1 MIIGVIPARL
11 ESTRLPEKI
20 LAPIAGKPLIVH
32 VIERAS
38 MAERL
43 DKVFVAI
50 DSPKTKEV
58 LKEYTFDV
66 VMTDSNHLSGT
77 DRVAEVIKG
86 IEDAE
91 VIINIQGD
99 EPMLD
104 PGVIDGL
111 VALFDNNN
119 ISMATAVSRKLDA
132 SDLLNPNVVKAFL
145 NEHNFAIDFKRDL
158 YDMEIGGVYRHLG
171 IYGYRRNTLLQL
183 AAIDPSLRE
192 KQESLE
198 QLRALDNNISI
209 KSLITNAVQVPVDTA
224 EDLEKV
230 SALMSINISD
240 EKQVFK

>member
-11 ESTRLPEKI
+11 KSTRLPEKI

-43 DKVFVAI
+43 DKIFVAI

-66 VMTDSNHLSGT
+66 VMTDSNHSSGT

-119 ISMATAVSRKLDA
+119 ISMATAVSRKLSVNDML
-132 SDLLNPNVVKAFL
+132 DPNVVKVFL
-145 NEHNFAIDFKRDL
+145 DEHNFAIDFKREL

-171 IYGYRRNTLLQL
+171 IYGYRREALLQL
-183 AAIDPSLRE
+183 ASMDCTMRE
-192 KQESLE
+192 QQESLE
-198 QLRALDNNISI
+198 QLRALENKIPI
-209 KSLITNAVQVPVDTA
+209 KSLITDAIQIPVDTA
-224 EDLEKV
+224 QDFKKV
-230 SALMSINISD
+230 STLMNMNISIK
-240 EKQVFK
+240 EQVIE

>member
-1 MIIGVIPARL
+1 MVIGVIPARL
-11 ESTRLPEKI
+11 KSTRLPEKI
-20 LAPIAGKPLIVH
+20 LSPIAGKPLIVH

-66 VMTDSNHLSGT
+66 VMTDSNHSSGT

-119 ISMATAVSRKLDA
+119 ISMATAVSRKLSVNDML
-132 SDLLNPNVVKAFL
+132 DPNVVKVFL
-145 NEHNFAIDFKRDL
+145 DEHNFAIDFKREL

-171 IYGYRRNTLLQL
+171 IYGYRREALLQL
-183 AAIDPSLRE
+183 ASMDCTMRE
-192 KQESLE
+192 QQESLE
-198 QLRALDNNISI
+198 QLRALENKIPI
-209 KSLITNAVQVPVDTA
+209 KSLITDAIQIPVDTA
-224 EDLEKV
+224 QDFKKV
-230 SALMSINISD
+230 SALMNMNISIK
-240 EKQVFK
+240 EQVIE